1 MKDGKI
7 ELESGKNSS
16 TKSRVL
22 NKDAS
27 AEREHTGKK
36 ESSSNSCFEAEENF
50 CKKIAQMHCNSLLL
64 NCKTEKAKKIIEKFK
79 IEAKKLQK
87 IAIEREEEHAE
98 KF

>member
-1 MKDGKI
+1 MARIVALKA
-7 ELESGKNSS
+7 ECS
-16 TKSRVL
+16 TKM
-22 NKDAS
+22 
-27 AEREHTGKK
+27 HQQK
-36 ESSSNSCFEAEENF
+36 ESILARKKVAAILALKQKRIF